1 MSFVTKLTAS
11 PVLAT
16 LLALLSRRTV
26 QQQLAQLIIVLL
38 VIYIAFISA
47 KITWFV
53 VPDSH
58 ASTLSVSQ
66 SQAKINNGN
75 RQSSFDITKL
85 QALNLFGLYSEQEVK
100 EQLAPVQDAPQTR
113 LQLTLSGLV
122 ASDDVAM
129 AAAII
134 EYQGKQETYG
144 IGDVII
150 GTRANLEQ
158 VLMDRV
164 IIKQSGRLETLMLD
178 GFDFKDPAMSIA
190 NTEKNKTSKHN
201 KPQRKEREPNVLDH
215 RNNKQLSNAAKNLR
229 SDLSKD
235 PGKITDYLRIMPK
248 RKGGKI
254 VGYSLRAG
262 KSPEFFKL
270 SGLKAGDVAVQM
282 NGYDL
287 VVPSEAAQ
295 ALAAMKEA
303 RDISLLIERD
313 GSLMEVLFSID

>member
-1 MSFVTKLTAS
+1 MPFATKFTAS
-11 PVLAT
+11 SVLPIM
-16 LLALLSRRTV
+16 LALVSRKAV
-26 QQQLAQLIIVLL
+26 QRQIAQLIIVLL

-58 ASTLSVSQ
+58 SSNLTIKQTSALSNS
-66 SQAKINNGN
+66 GN
-75 RQSSFDITKL
+75 SKSDFDITTL
-85 QALNLFGLYSEQEVK
+85 QALNLFGLYNEQDVK

-122 ASDDVAM
+122 ASDDVKT

-134 EYQGKQETYG
+134 EHKGKQETYG
-144 IGDVII
+144 IGDLIL
-150 GTRANLEQ
+150 GTRASLEQ

-178 GFDFKDPAMSIA
+178 GFDFKEPAMSIA
-190 NTEKNKTSKHN
+190 SNTSRNDGKKSKQPQA
-201 KPQRKEREPNVLDH
+201 KPSVIDH
-215 RNNKQLSNAAKNLR
+215 RNNKQLSNTAKNLR
-229 SDLSKD
+229 ADLSKN
-235 PGKITDYLRIMPK
+235 PAKITDYLRIMPK
-248 RKGGKI
+248 RKAGKI
-254 VGYSLRAG
+254 IGYSLRPG

-270 SGLKAGDVAVQM
+270 SGLKSGDVAVQM

-287 VVPSEAAQ
+287 VIATEAAQ
-295 ALAAMKEA
+295 ALAAMKQA
-303 RDISLLIERD
+303 RDISLLVERD